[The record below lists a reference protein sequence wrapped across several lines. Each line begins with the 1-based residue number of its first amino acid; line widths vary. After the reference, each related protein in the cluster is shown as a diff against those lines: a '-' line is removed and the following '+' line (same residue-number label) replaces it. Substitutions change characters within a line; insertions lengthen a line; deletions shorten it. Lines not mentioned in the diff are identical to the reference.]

1 VVRHFDPLVRSQRPF
16 WNQIPA
22 FEGHPTWS
30 QYRARRCQGRMR
42 GMPKK
47 PPRAST
53 GRIRDRGTIAFW
65 VFIVLAVAAGAVMY
79 RAATTRGPSDTGY
92 RSSYTPAQVTPSPI
106 PTPAPTTSPGGPA
119 APAPVAILGDPY
131 SGGPAVGGLGQSNWT
146 MLMAK
151 SSAAAG
157 KPIDLSVFTDSSAG
171 YVKPTG
177 GDGTAL
183 AQQVSQTVKPDDRV
197 LVVFPSSSDSE
208 QSRDAVR
215 SAAHAAYAQIK
226 STAPGATL
234 IVVGQSWTSDKPPSN
249 VTGLRDTL
257 RAEAAAAGAVFVD
270 PLTDKWFVNDTG
282 KLVSSD
288 GVHLTDQGH
297 KYLADQLQPRIAA
310 ALG

>member
-1 VVRHFDPLVRSQRPF
+1 
-16 WNQIPA
+16 
-22 FEGHPTWS
+22 
-30 QYRARRCQGRMR
+30 
-42 GMPKK
+42 
-47 PPRAST
+47 
-53 GRIRDRGTIAFW
+53 
-65 VFIVLAVAAGAVMY
+65 
-79 RAATTRGPSDTGY
+79 
-92 RSSYTPAQVTPSPI
+92 
-106 PTPAPTTSPGGPA
+106 
-119 APAPVAILGDPY
+119 
-131 SGGPAVGGLGQSNWT
+131 
-146 MLMAK
+146 MAK

-183 AQQVSQTVKPDDRV
+183 AQQVSQIVKPDDRV
-197 LVVFPSSSDSE
+197 VVVFPSSSDSE

-282 KLVSSD
+282 KLVGSD

-297 KYLADQLQPRIAA
+297 KYLADQLQPRITA